1 MTDLELQ
8 VRELLDRRSRDVN
21 PTNRPQ
27 PRVLRRARRGEL
39 ATAAAATLAA
49 AVAVAV
55 TVLGLGSLS
64 NERTLAPTPATTPV
78 RVVEPSASTRTMTLG
93 GVTFRS
99 PGNWV
104 VLDTWSANTCPCGL
118 HAGKDGHIR
127 LRDVPVRK
135 TGFPVAIVANYVV
148 PLPVGLAE
156 CPAPPP
162 AAGAVAWIT
171 LDTLAAA
178 HPGIRSYPTTLDP
191 SGPTQPGPCGRG
203 VYAADTIDGLP
214 FLAFASFGPDASP
227 ASRQAVADA
236 WASVRSTGP
245 ASIYLANSDTPGF
258 VLAQGSAG
266 GEPWVITTSIF
277 GDPLSVIGGGAS
289 GPRGVRNAILDS
301 PDPSGSFGT
310 IRASANGVSVIV
322 AYADPGIGRLV
333 FRPSSGGPDV
343 PLTAVAI
350 PRELKASYRLSYVM
364 VSEPGSVVAAGG

>member
-21 PTNRPQ
+21 PTNRPR
-27 PRVLRRARRGEL
+27 PVLLRRARRGML
-39 ATAAAATLAA
+39 AAAAATTLAAVA
-49 AVAVAV
+49 AVAV
-55 TVLGLGSLS
+55 TLLGLGALS
-64 NERTLAPTPATTPV
+64 NERTLAPNPATAPV
-78 RVVEPSASTRTMTLG
+78 RVVEPSAATRTMTIG

-118 HAGKDGHIR
+118 HAGKDGHIG
-127 LRDVPVRK
+127 LGDLPVRK

-148 PLPVGLAE
+148 PLPVGLAQ

-162 AAGAVAWIT
+162 GQGAVAWIT
-171 LDTLAAA
+171 LDTLAAS
-178 HPGIRSYPTTLDP
+178 HPGVRGYPTSLDP
-191 SGPTQPGPCGRG
+191 SGPSRPGPCGRG

-245 ASIYLANSDTPGF
+245 ASIYLASSDTPGF

-289 GPRGVRNAILDS
+289 GPRGVRNAILES
-301 PDPSGSFGT
+301 PDPAGTFGT

-322 AYADPGIGRLV
+322 VYADPGVGRLV

-343 PLTAVAI
+343 PLTAVEI
-350 PRELKASYRLSYVM
+350 PPELKASYRLSYVM
-364 VSEPGSVVAAGG
+364 VGGPGTVVPAGT